1 MYTANPLLSAGD
13 LPAYSLIK
21 AEHVG
26 PVIDQVLAD
35 NRQSLARLRVKLGKL
50 TRCCSQSG

>member
-1 MYTANPLLSAGD
+1 MHTANPLLYAGD

-26 PVIDQVLAD
+26 PAIDQVLAD
-35 NRQSLARLRVKLGKL
+35 NRDRKSVV
-50 TRCCSQSG
+50 